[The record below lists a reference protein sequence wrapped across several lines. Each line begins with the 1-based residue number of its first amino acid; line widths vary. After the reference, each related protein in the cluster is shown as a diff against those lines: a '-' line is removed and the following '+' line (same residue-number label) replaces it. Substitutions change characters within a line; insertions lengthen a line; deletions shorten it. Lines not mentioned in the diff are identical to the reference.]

1 MVFQNLRWNSNKTSL
16 TLINISYSSK
26 INQDLQIFK
35 LFNYPKSHFNAQEQA
50 EEKLPDE
57 NELIQLERFKSKM
70 NLGDTEEIDAKIPED
85 TFKDIPDDVFEK
97 IPRAVTARLEN
108 RQKKQNQQKAVKTIK
123 TETVE
128 DYQPSAPSA
137 PAMEESTNS
146 GRGDRI
152 WFGFIK
158 LLTNDFIKPYC
169 LHDCL

>member
-35 LFNYPKSHFNAQEQA
+35 LFNSPKSHFHAQEQA

-57 NELIQLERFKSKM
+57 NELRQLERFKSKM

-85 TFKDIPDDVFEK
+85 PFKDIPDDVFEK

-137 PAMEESTNS
+137 PVMEESTNS